1 MTGRMTHQ
9 QVTPAA
15 QRRADLR
22 ATPATL
28 TGVSG
33 RPTTAWAVAT

>member
-1 MTGRMTHQ
+1 MGRVTPQ
-9 QVTPAA
+9 QYTPAA
-15 QRRADLR
+15 HRRADLR

-33 RPTTAWAVAT
+33 RPTIALAVET